1 MPPVTT
7 EVLIERHRALAEDI
21 SELKSDV
28 KKIVMLV
35 SGNGDVG
42 LAEQVRTNKR
52 DISRIKRP
60 FVVIAGAVLV
70 SAGKT
75 IWDIIASLLS
85 NQ

>member
-28 KKIVMLV
+28 KKIVLLV
-35 SGNGDVG
+35 SGNRDVG